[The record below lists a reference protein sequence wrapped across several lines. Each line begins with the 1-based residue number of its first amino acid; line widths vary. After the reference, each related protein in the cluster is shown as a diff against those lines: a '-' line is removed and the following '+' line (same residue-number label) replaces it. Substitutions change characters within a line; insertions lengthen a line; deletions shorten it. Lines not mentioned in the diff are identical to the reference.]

1 MAEFEANKEFN
12 FEKLIIVTKTLT
24 RLLDDSVEIS
34 IDNAIA
40 DSDIIAMK
48 RRIGL
53 GICGLHDLF
62 LRLGIEYN
70 SQEAEDLTSDI
81 IALINYTSKKES
93 VKLAR

>member
-1 MAEFEANKEFN
+1 LAEFAANSKFDFKELISVI
-12 FEKLIIVTKTLT
+12 KLLT
-24 RLLDDSVEIS
+24 RLLDNSVEIS
-34 IDNAIA
+34 IKNAVA
-40 DSDIIAMK
+40 DSEIIAKK

-81 IALINYTSKKES
+81 IAVINYHSK
-93 VKLAR
+93 L